1 MESYLLIGYG
11 LTLFLFTKILQLILR
26 LVPASI
32 DDEEFLL
39 TLLLFNFL
47 YISLFNR
54 TCSPPRRVL
63 FLAVSSLLLLS
74 LLCCRLAMDAIT
86 LSRNRHSRYCG
97 DVTNAPPSWLLPLLG
112 A

>member
-32 DDEEFLL
+32 DDEEFL

-54 TCSPPRRVL
+54 TCFTAEACVVPSCFQSFV
-63 FLAVSSLLLLS
+63 AIVALLQ
-74 LLCCRLAMDAIT
+74 A
-86 LSRNRHSRYCG
+86 RNGCYNLKS
-97 DVTNAPPSWLLPLLG
+97 
-112 A
+112 

>member
-26 LVPASI
+26 LVPVSI
-32 DDEEFLL
+32 DDEEFL

-54 TCSPPRRVL
+54 TCFTAGACVVPSCFQSFGAIV
-63 FLAVSSLLLLS
+63 ALLQ
-74 LLCCRLAMDAIT
+74 A
-86 LSRNRHSRYCG
+86 RNGC
-97 DVTNAPPSWLLPLLG
+97 
-112 A
+112 